1 MSPLDAPI
9 TAPDTPPL
17 EDGTPPLADA
27 YLRHRAWLEALL
39 ARRYGPDDAAD
50 ITQDTWLRVRAYAPP
65 TPIRSPR
72 SLLARIALNLAA
84 NRFRKAA
91 RETPTDPGHET
102 FAGQTID
109 DSQEQAVFFEQMLL
123 ALPPKLRDVFALNH
137 VKGLTYREIAQLR
150 GISVKAVEK
159 RMTQAIARCA
169 DMIRS

>member
-1 MSPLDAPI
+1 MSPLDGQI
-9 TAPDTPPL
+9 TAPDAPPS
-17 EDGTPPLADA
+17 DGGTPPLADA
-27 YLRHRAWLEALL
+27 YLRHRAWLTAVL
-39 ARRYGPDDAAD
+39 ARRYGPDEAAD
-50 ITQDTWLRVRAYAPP
+50 IAQDTWLRVHRYEPP
-65 TPIRSPR
+65 APIRSPK
-72 SLLARIALNLAA
+72 SLLMRIALNLAA

-102 FAGQTID
+102 FASQAID

-137 VKGLTYREIAQLR
+137 VRGLTYREIAQLR